1 MFSFDSSTFFLNL
14 YVTFSADPCYYH
26 QNLSDASR
34 KSSYVT
40 PDLQQRVCRDRDV
53 VQSTQAGWMVLI
65 LQWKMVKFAERCALV
80 IAMLVANTQRRFL
93 WKTVDPTSSTNFFH
107 LLVPHVTVEQSECEA
122 KNSTN
127 KRTYKLIL
135 RYTYF
140 RDLAKSF
147 LW

>member
-1 MFSFDSSTFFLNL
+1 MKPIEIK
-14 YVTFSADPCYYH
+14 VTKHLTVQSC
-26 QNLSDASR
+26 
-34 KSSYVT
+34 VT
-40 PDLQQRVCRDRDV
+40 VHSLRDGIALWELQEKKCQQRVCRDRDV

-65 LQWKMVKFAERCALV
+65 LQWKMVQFPERCALV

-147 LW
+147 SL